1 MDIATSSLPVVV
13 IGGGISG
20 LTVAFRLAKASVPV
34 RLVESSDHLGGLGMG
49 ADIDGVEIER
59 FYHCI
64 MPTDEH
70 LLSLLGEIGLSD
82 QIRWRPTTMGMIAD
96 GARYPFNTAV
106 DLLRFSPLTISQRIR
121 FGAVSVLLRQLGRG
135 KDLDNTRTED
145 WLRGVYGNTIWERIL
160 QPLFGAKFGAA
171 FGDVPALYLY
181 QRLGREKNVA
191 TRGYPNGSYSSI
203 VERLRT
209 AIEASGGR
217 VDTGTRVERV
227 SSNRRGAM
235 VQLGDSEPIVARG
248 VVSTVPLPV
257 LRSVA
262 DDELKSRLPELRL
275 DYQGVVNAA
284 FLLNKPLDGHYW
296 APVINCG
303 TEFDGVVEMSTL
315 TGIERYRGRSLVYA
329 MHYCDRSSSLFDE
342 PESSIADRWS
352 RQLVS
357 LYPDRLGDPTAIHTV
372 KVFKAPFVEPVHSL
386 GYGARVPD
394 MQIPGTRVFLATT
407 AQIYPDVT
415 SWNSSVG
422 LAERV
427 AACVL
432 NQRPSEELVVVMD
445 REAS

>member
-1 MDIATSSLPVVV
+1 MSNSTSALPVIV

-20 LTVAFRLAKASVPV
+20 LTVAYRLAKAAIPV

-49 ADIDGVEIER
+49 AEIDGVEIER

-70 LLSLLGEIGLSD
+70 LLALLGELGLAD
-82 QIRWRPTTMGMIAD
+82 DILWRPTTMGMVAN
-96 GARYPFNTAV
+96 GARYPFNSAV
-106 DLLRFSPLTISQRIR
+106 DLLRFTPLTLGQRVR
-121 FGAVSVLLRQLGRG
+121 FGAVSLLLRQLGRG

-145 WLRGVYGNTIWERIL
+145 WLRGLYGDVIWDRIL
-160 QPLFGAKFGAA
+160 QPLFGAKFGAS

-209 AIEASGGR
+209 EIEAHGGY
-217 VDTGTRVERV
+217 VETDTRVGWV
-227 SSNRRGAM
+227 TSDTRGSL
-235 VQLGDSEPIVARG
+235 VRIGESDPIPVRG

-257 LRSVA
+257 IRSIA
-262 DDELKSRLPELRL
+262 DEQLKSRLPESRFE
-275 DYQGVVNAA
+275 YQGVVNAV

-296 APVINCG
+296 APIINSG
-303 TEFDGVVEMSTL
+303 TDFDGVVEMSAL
-315 TGIERYRGRSLVYA
+315 TGSERYRDRTLVYA

-342 PESSIADRWS
+342 PESSIAERWGQ
-352 RQLVS
+352 QLIA
-357 LYPDRLGDPTAIHTV
+357 LYADRLGDAAAIDVV
-372 KVFKAPFVEPVHSL
+372 KVFKAPFVEPVHSV
-386 GYGARVPD
+386 GYGAHVPD
-394 MQIPGTRVFLATT
+394 IQVAGTRVFLATT

-427 AACVL
+427 VARVL
-432 NQRPSEELVVVMD
+432 SQRSSNELMMVNNND
-445 REAS
+445 